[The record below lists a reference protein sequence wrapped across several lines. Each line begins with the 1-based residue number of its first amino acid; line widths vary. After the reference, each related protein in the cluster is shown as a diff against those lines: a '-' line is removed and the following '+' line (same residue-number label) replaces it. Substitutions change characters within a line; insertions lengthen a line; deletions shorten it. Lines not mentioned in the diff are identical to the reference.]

1 MKRQRIV
8 DWACSLS
15 QEQLRMALIHVT
27 EKLIESEDVR
37 FWDDD
42 DAPYWDFNG
51 EPLTGEIE

>member
-1 MKRQRIV
+1 
-8 DWACSLS
+8 
-15 QEQLRMALIHVT
+15 MALIHVT